1 MKRTSLFIMWV
12 LASITM
18 MAQGYFPTGMKWEE
32 VNVDPSMELE
42 YENAHIY
49 EIGADTLIG
58 NVTYKKVL
66 KDNVFSGI
74 CIRESGD
81 KVWLLTKEYP
91 TEFLLYDFDWDSNKE
106 VETEYLKSLNMEG
119 NDYALRKE
127 TIPMD
132 KCQDVTINGKT
143 YQYYRDSFIRSQ
155 IRGIGKVAEL
165 NRYPC
170 LLGYKENA
178 VISPGLVYFKVHWI
192 QRNGEEIF
200 RSDDAKEWTSEA
212 PGGNETE
219 INKQFTVETEE
230 GVMLTYTVISESEKT
245 CMVGEEYHWAVP
257 TARANRVLKVRG
269 SQPSGDIT
277 IPEVANG
284 YSVIRIE
291 AFAFENSAITSVVI
305 PNSVKTI
312 GVAAFSRCVDL
323 KSVTLPNQLSTIEGE
338 TFSGCENLSSI
349 DIPESVTSI
358 GDYAFGNCKQLKEVV
373 IPSSVKYFGG
383 SVFWNTGF
391 TSLPKLPENLTT
403 IPNGMFY
410 QCTQLTSIE
419 IPQNITRIGDTAFGR
434 CPFSEIEIPTSV
446 THIGVAAFANCKN
459 LTNIVIPDNV
469 TSIGM
474 NGFLECSGLKTITL
488 SNNLSSL
495 SKGVFSDC
503 TSLESIN
510 IPSGVKSIGEMAFWN
525 CSSLTTISIPE
536 TVESIDDQVFF
547 GCSSLTQL
555 FIPKSVVNLKINK
568 NENGWQYGYRSIIYG
583 CNSLTSLIVDKDNPV
598 YDSRNNCNAIIE
610 TASNTLIVGC
620 TATKIPEGITAIG
633 LHAFDGF
640 QNLTSIT
647 LPRSLNI
654 IELGAFNGSGL
665 HEINIPRN
673 VTSIGDYAFSNCTNL
688 KGFNCFAENVPNAE
702 SYIFYNTN
710 IKDIT
715 LRVPAASVS
724 AYQAVEPWKNFK
736 EIVALTTQD
745 GYRPFVED
753 GKVWKVGDV
762 ISGNPVPVV
771 DYYYFDGDTIVDGK
785 TCKQM
790 MRQRYVNP
798 DYAETHDLSQ
808 DHIYVG
814 AWYEEDKKVY
824 FFNAAN
830 KQFKLMYDF
839 SINAN
844 DTLQI
849 DLFPYVI
856 GPRKTGG
863 IKGFKGVYRDVL
875 EWADEKS
882 YKCAPWMEG
891 VGVVYGPPT
900 QNVFNVELADPA
912 WFLME
917 CYVGDEVIYL
927 IDGVEDG
934 ATPDDIARARGQRID
949 FTHTTKIKPKTRE
962 KSEEK
967 QSLYGEYNKQRLS
980 INLEPINDA
989 YLVSITDESGK
1000 AVYEKPIN
1008 AGNIIG
1014 LNIDI
1019 SAYSEGRYIVTVDNS
1034 NESFTG
1040 EFNVLMTGIEEVK
1053 SQKSEVRGFIYNL
1066 QGRRLSSLQK
1076 GLNIVNGRK
1085 VLVTE

>member
-1 MKRTSLFIMWV
+1 MKRTLFFIAWV

-18 MAQGYFPTGMKWEE
+18 LAQDYFPTGMKWEE

-49 EIGADTLIG
+49 EIGADTLID

-66 KDNVFSGI
+66 KDNEFSGI
-74 CIRESGD
+74 FVRESGD

-91 TEFLLYDFDWDSNKE
+91 TEFLLYDFDWDGNKE
-106 VETEYLKSLNMEG
+106 IETEYLKNLNIEG

-132 KCQDVTINGKT
+132 KCQDVTINGRT

-170 LLGYKENA
+170 LLGYKEMA
-178 VISPGLVYFKVHWI
+178 VISPGLIYIKVRWI
-192 QRNGEEIF
+192 QRNGKEIF
-200 RSDDAKEWTSEA
+200 RSDYAKEWTSEP
-212 PGGNETE
+212 PGGSKTE
-219 INKQFTVETEE
+219 IN
-230 GVMLTYTVISESEKT
+230 
-245 CMVGEEYHWAVP
+245 
-257 TARANRVLKVRG
+257 
-269 SQPSGDIT
+269 
-277 IPEVANG
+277 
-284 YSVIRIE
+284 
-291 AFAFENSAITSVVI
+291 
-305 PNSVKTI
+305 
-312 GVAAFSRCVDL
+312 
-323 KSVTLPNQLSTIEGE
+323 
-338 TFSGCENLSSI
+338 
-349 DIPESVTSI
+349 
-358 GDYAFGNCKQLKEVV
+358 
-373 IPSSVKYFGG
+373 
-383 SVFWNTGF
+383 
-391 TSLPKLPENLTT
+391 
-403 IPNGMFY
+403 
-410 QCTQLTSIE
+410 
-419 IPQNITRIGDTAFGR
+419 
-434 CPFSEIEIPTSV
+434 
-446 THIGVAAFANCKN
+446 
-459 LTNIVIPDNV
+459 
-469 TSIGM
+469 
-474 NGFLECSGLKTITL
+474 
-488 SNNLSSL
+488 
-495 SKGVFSDC
+495 
-503 TSLESIN
+503 
-510 IPSGVKSIGEMAFWN
+510 MA
-525 CSSLTTISIPE
+525 
-536 TVESIDDQVFF
+536 
-547 GCSSLTQL
+547 
-555 FIPKSVVNLKINK
+555 
-568 NENGWQYGYRSIIYG
+568 
-583 CNSLTSLIVDKDNPV
+583 
-598 YDSRNNCNAIIE
+598 
-610 TASNTLIVGC
+610 
-620 TATKIPEGITAIG
+620 
-633 LHAFDGF
+633 
-640 QNLTSIT
+640 
-647 LPRSLNI
+647 
-654 IELGAFNGSGL
+654 
-665 HEINIPRN
+665 
-673 VTSIGDYAFSNCTNL
+673 
-688 KGFNCFAENVPNAE
+688 
-702 SYIFYNTN
+702 
-710 IKDIT
+710 
-715 LRVPAASVS
+715 
-724 AYQAVEPWKNFK
+724 
-736 EIVALTTQD
+736 
-745 GYRPFVED
+745 YRPFVED
-753 GKVWKVGDV
+753 GKVWKVGNCD
-762 ISGNPVPVV
+762 SGNPVQWV

-790 MRQRYVNP
+790 MRQRYLSP
-798 DYAETHDLSQ
+798 DYLLYDYYSEPSL
-808 DHIYVG
+808 IYVG

-824 FFNAAN
+824 EYDTTS

-839 SINAN
+839 SLEDNGTFQKN
-844 DTLQI
+844 DL
-849 DLFPYVI
+849 PYVYVV
-856 GPRKTGG
+856 GPRKTGE
-863 IKGFKGVYRDVL
+863 INGFKGVYRDVL

-934 ATPDDIARARGQRID
+934 ATPDGIARARGQRID

-980 INLEPINDA
+980 INLDPINDT

>member
-1 MKRTSLFIMWV
+1 MKRTLFFIAWV

-18 MAQGYFPTGMKWEE
+18 LAQDYFPTGMKWEE

-49 EIGADTLIG
+49 EIGADTLID

-66 KDNVFSGI
+66 KDNEFSGI
-74 CIRESGD
+74 FVRESGD

-91 TEFLLYDFDWDSNKE
+91 TEFLLYDFDWDGNKE
-106 VETEYLKSLNMEG
+106 IETEYLKNLNIEG

-132 KCQDVTINGKT
+132 KCQDVTINGRT

-170 LLGYKENA
+170 LLGYKEMA
-178 VISPGLVYFKVHWI
+178 VISPGLIYIKVRWI
-192 QRNGEEIF
+192 QRNGKEIF
-200 RSDDAKEWTSEA
+200 RSDYAKEWTSEP
-212 PGGNETE
+212 PGGSKTE
-219 INKQFTVETEE
+219 IN
-230 GVMLTYTVISESEKT
+230 
-245 CMVGEEYHWAVP
+245 MV
-257 TARANRVLKVRG
+257 
-269 SQPSGDIT
+269 
-277 IPEVANG
+277 
-284 YSVIRIE
+284 
-291 AFAFENSAITSVVI
+291 
-305 PNSVKTI
+305 
-312 GVAAFSRCVDL
+312 
-323 KSVTLPNQLSTIEGE
+323 
-338 TFSGCENLSSI
+338 
-349 DIPESVTSI
+349 
-358 GDYAFGNCKQLKEVV
+358 
-373 IPSSVKYFGG
+373 
-383 SVFWNTGF
+383 
-391 TSLPKLPENLTT
+391 
-403 IPNGMFY
+403 
-410 QCTQLTSIE
+410 
-419 IPQNITRIGDTAFGR
+419 
-434 CPFSEIEIPTSV
+434 
-446 THIGVAAFANCKN
+446 
-459 LTNIVIPDNV
+459 
-469 TSIGM
+469 
-474 NGFLECSGLKTITL
+474 
-488 SNNLSSL
+488 
-495 SKGVFSDC
+495 
-503 TSLESIN
+503 
-510 IPSGVKSIGEMAFWN
+510 
-525 CSSLTTISIPE
+525 
-536 TVESIDDQVFF
+536 
-547 GCSSLTQL
+547 
-555 FIPKSVVNLKINK
+555 
-568 NENGWQYGYRSIIYG
+568 
-583 CNSLTSLIVDKDNPV
+583 
-598 YDSRNNCNAIIE
+598 
-610 TASNTLIVGC
+610 
-620 TATKIPEGITAIG
+620 
-633 LHAFDGF
+633 
-640 QNLTSIT
+640 
-647 LPRSLNI
+647 
-654 IELGAFNGSGL
+654 
-665 HEINIPRN
+665 
-673 VTSIGDYAFSNCTNL
+673 
-688 KGFNCFAENVPNAE
+688 
-702 SYIFYNTN
+702 
-710 IKDIT
+710 
-715 LRVPAASVS
+715 
-724 AYQAVEPWKNFK
+724 
-736 EIVALTTQD
+736 
-745 GYRPFVED
+745 YRPFVED
-753 GKVWKVGDV
+753 GKVWKVGNCD
-762 ISGNPVPVV
+762 SGNPVQWV

-790 MRQRYVNP
+790 MRQRYLSP
-798 DYAETHDLSQ
+798 DYLLFDYYSEPSL
-808 DHIYVG
+808 IYVG

-824 FFNAAN
+824 EYDTTS

-839 SINAN
+839 SLEDNGTFQKN
-844 DTLQI
+844 DL
-849 DLFPYVI
+849 PYVYVV

-934 ATPDDIARARGQRID
+934 ATPDGIARARGQRID

-980 INLEPINDA
+980 INLDPINDA

-1076 GLNIVNGRK
+1076 GLNIVNGRI

>member
-1 MKRTSLFIMWV
+1 MKRTLLFIMWV

-200 RSDDAKEWTSEA
+200 RSDDAKEWTSEP
-212 PGGNETE
+212 PGGSKTE
-219 INKQFTVETEE
+219 IN
-230 GVMLTYTVISESEKT
+230 
-245 CMVGEEYHWAVP
+245 
-257 TARANRVLKVRG
+257 
-269 SQPSGDIT
+269 
-277 IPEVANG
+277 
-284 YSVIRIE
+284 
-291 AFAFENSAITSVVI
+291 
-305 PNSVKTI
+305 
-312 GVAAFSRCVDL
+312 
-323 KSVTLPNQLSTIEGE
+323 
-338 TFSGCENLSSI
+338 
-349 DIPESVTSI
+349 
-358 GDYAFGNCKQLKEVV
+358 
-373 IPSSVKYFGG
+373 
-383 SVFWNTGF
+383 
-391 TSLPKLPENLTT
+391 
-403 IPNGMFY
+403 
-410 QCTQLTSIE
+410 
-419 IPQNITRIGDTAFGR
+419 
-434 CPFSEIEIPTSV
+434 
-446 THIGVAAFANCKN
+446 
-459 LTNIVIPDNV
+459 
-469 TSIGM
+469 
-474 NGFLECSGLKTITL
+474 
-488 SNNLSSL
+488 
-495 SKGVFSDC
+495 
-503 TSLESIN
+503 
-510 IPSGVKSIGEMAFWN
+510 MA
-525 CSSLTTISIPE
+525 
-536 TVESIDDQVFF
+536 
-547 GCSSLTQL
+547 
-555 FIPKSVVNLKINK
+555 
-568 NENGWQYGYRSIIYG
+568 
-583 CNSLTSLIVDKDNPV
+583 
-598 YDSRNNCNAIIE
+598 
-610 TASNTLIVGC
+610 
-620 TATKIPEGITAIG
+620 
-633 LHAFDGF
+633 
-640 QNLTSIT
+640 
-647 LPRSLNI
+647 
-654 IELGAFNGSGL
+654 
-665 HEINIPRN
+665 
-673 VTSIGDYAFSNCTNL
+673 
-688 KGFNCFAENVPNAE
+688 
-702 SYIFYNTN
+702 
-710 IKDIT
+710 
-715 LRVPAASVS
+715 
-724 AYQAVEPWKNFK
+724 
-736 EIVALTTQD
+736 
-745 GYRPFVED
+745 YRPFVED
-753 GKVWKVGDV
+753 GKVWKVGNCD
-762 ISGNPVPVV
+762 SGNPVQWV

-790 MRQRYVNP
+790 MRQRYLSP
-798 DYAETHDLSQ
+798 DYLLFDYYSEPSL
-808 DHIYVG
+808 IYVG

-824 FFNAAN
+824 EYDTTS

-839 SINAN
+839 SLEDNGTFQIN
-844 DTLQI
+844 
-849 DLFPYVI
+849 DLPYVYVV

-934 ATPDDIARARGQRID
+934 ATPDGIARARGQRID

>member
-1 MKRTSLFIMWV
+1 MKRTLFFIAWV

-18 MAQGYFPTGMKWEE
+18 LAQDYFPTGMKWEE

-49 EIGADTLIG
+49 EIGADTLID

-66 KDNVFSGI
+66 KDNEFSGI
-74 CIRESGD
+74 FVRESGD

-91 TEFLLYDFDWDSNKE
+91 TEFLLYDFDWDGNKE
-106 VETEYLKSLNMEG
+106 IETEYLKNLNIEG

-132 KCQDVTINGKT
+132 KCQDVTINGRT

-170 LLGYKENA
+170 LLGYKEMA
-178 VISPGLVYFKVHWI
+178 VISPGLIYIKVRWI
-192 QRNGEEIF
+192 QRNGKEIF
-200 RSDDAKEWTSEA
+200 RSDYAKEWTSEP
-212 PGGNETE
+212 PGGSKTE
-219 INKQFTVETEE
+219 IN
-230 GVMLTYTVISESEKT
+230 
-245 CMVGEEYHWAVP
+245 MV
-257 TARANRVLKVRG
+257 
-269 SQPSGDIT
+269 
-277 IPEVANG
+277 
-284 YSVIRIE
+284 
-291 AFAFENSAITSVVI
+291 
-305 PNSVKTI
+305 
-312 GVAAFSRCVDL
+312 
-323 KSVTLPNQLSTIEGE
+323 
-338 TFSGCENLSSI
+338 
-349 DIPESVTSI
+349 
-358 GDYAFGNCKQLKEVV
+358 
-373 IPSSVKYFGG
+373 
-383 SVFWNTGF
+383 
-391 TSLPKLPENLTT
+391 
-403 IPNGMFY
+403 
-410 QCTQLTSIE
+410 
-419 IPQNITRIGDTAFGR
+419 
-434 CPFSEIEIPTSV
+434 
-446 THIGVAAFANCKN
+446 
-459 LTNIVIPDNV
+459 
-469 TSIGM
+469 
-474 NGFLECSGLKTITL
+474 
-488 SNNLSSL
+488 
-495 SKGVFSDC
+495 
-503 TSLESIN
+503 
-510 IPSGVKSIGEMAFWN
+510 
-525 CSSLTTISIPE
+525 
-536 TVESIDDQVFF
+536 
-547 GCSSLTQL
+547 
-555 FIPKSVVNLKINK
+555 
-568 NENGWQYGYRSIIYG
+568 
-583 CNSLTSLIVDKDNPV
+583 
-598 YDSRNNCNAIIE
+598 
-610 TASNTLIVGC
+610 
-620 TATKIPEGITAIG
+620 
-633 LHAFDGF
+633 
-640 QNLTSIT
+640 
-647 LPRSLNI
+647 
-654 IELGAFNGSGL
+654 
-665 HEINIPRN
+665 
-673 VTSIGDYAFSNCTNL
+673 
-688 KGFNCFAENVPNAE
+688 
-702 SYIFYNTN
+702 
-710 IKDIT
+710 
-715 LRVPAASVS
+715 
-724 AYQAVEPWKNFK
+724 
-736 EIVALTTQD
+736 
-745 GYRPFVED
+745 YRPFVED
-753 GKVWKVGDV
+753 GKVWKVGNCD
-762 ISGNPVPVV
+762 SGNPVQWV

-790 MRQRYVNP
+790 MRQRYLSP
-798 DYAETHDLSQ
+798 DYLLFDYYSEPSL
-808 DHIYVG
+808 IYVG

-824 FFNAAN
+824 EYDTTS

-839 SINAN
+839 SLEDNGTFQKN
-844 DTLQI
+844 DL
-849 DLFPYVI
+849 PYVYVV

-934 ATPDDIARARGQRID
+934 ATPDGIARARGQRID

-980 INLEPINDA
+980 INLDPINDA

>member
-1 MKRTSLFIMWV
+1 MKRTLLFIMWV

-49 EIGADTLIG
+49 EIGADTLID

-66 KDNVFSGI
+66 KDNEFSGI
-74 CIRESGD
+74 FVRESGD

-91 TEFLLYDFDWDSNKE
+91 TEFLLYDFDWDGNKE
-106 VETEYLKSLNMEG
+106 IETEYLKNLNIEG

-132 KCQDVTINGKT
+132 KCQDVTINGRT

-155 IRGIGKVAEL
+155 SRGIGKVAEL

-170 LLGYKENA
+170 LLGYKEMA
-178 VISPGLVYFKVHWI
+178 VISPGLIYIKVRWI
-192 QRNGEEIF
+192 QRNGKEIF
-200 RSDDAKEWTSEA
+200 RSDYAKEWTSEP
-212 PGGNETE
+212 PGGSKTE
-219 INKQFTVETEE
+219 IN
-230 GVMLTYTVISESEKT
+230 
-245 CMVGEEYHWAVP
+245 
-257 TARANRVLKVRG
+257 
-269 SQPSGDIT
+269 
-277 IPEVANG
+277 
-284 YSVIRIE
+284 
-291 AFAFENSAITSVVI
+291 
-305 PNSVKTI
+305 
-312 GVAAFSRCVDL
+312 
-323 KSVTLPNQLSTIEGE
+323 
-338 TFSGCENLSSI
+338 
-349 DIPESVTSI
+349 
-358 GDYAFGNCKQLKEVV
+358 
-373 IPSSVKYFGG
+373 
-383 SVFWNTGF
+383 
-391 TSLPKLPENLTT
+391 
-403 IPNGMFY
+403 
-410 QCTQLTSIE
+410 
-419 IPQNITRIGDTAFGR
+419 
-434 CPFSEIEIPTSV
+434 
-446 THIGVAAFANCKN
+446 
-459 LTNIVIPDNV
+459 
-469 TSIGM
+469 
-474 NGFLECSGLKTITL
+474 
-488 SNNLSSL
+488 
-495 SKGVFSDC
+495 
-503 TSLESIN
+503 
-510 IPSGVKSIGEMAFWN
+510 MA
-525 CSSLTTISIPE
+525 
-536 TVESIDDQVFF
+536 
-547 GCSSLTQL
+547 
-555 FIPKSVVNLKINK
+555 
-568 NENGWQYGYRSIIYG
+568 
-583 CNSLTSLIVDKDNPV
+583 
-598 YDSRNNCNAIIE
+598 
-610 TASNTLIVGC
+610 
-620 TATKIPEGITAIG
+620 
-633 LHAFDGF
+633 
-640 QNLTSIT
+640 
-647 LPRSLNI
+647 
-654 IELGAFNGSGL
+654 
-665 HEINIPRN
+665 
-673 VTSIGDYAFSNCTNL
+673 
-688 KGFNCFAENVPNAE
+688 
-702 SYIFYNTN
+702 
-710 IKDIT
+710 
-715 LRVPAASVS
+715 
-724 AYQAVEPWKNFK
+724 
-736 EIVALTTQD
+736 
-745 GYRPFVED
+745 YRPFVED
-753 GKVWKVGDV
+753 GKVWKVGNCD
-762 ISGNPVPVV
+762 SGNPVQWV

-790 MRQRYVNP
+790 MRQRYLSP
-798 DYAETHDLSQ
+798 DYLLFDYYSEPSL
-808 DHIYVG
+808 IYVG

-824 FFNAAN
+824 EYDTTS

-839 SINAN
+839 SLEDNGTFQKN
-844 DTLQI
+844 DL
-849 DLFPYVI
+849 PYVYVV

-934 ATPDDIARARGQRID
+934 ATPDGIARARGQRID

-980 INLEPINDA
+980 INLDPINDA

>member
-1 MKRTSLFIMWV
+1 MKRTLLFIMWV

-200 RSDDAKEWTSEA
+200 RSDDAKEWTSEP
-212 PGGNETE
+212 PGGSKTE
-219 INKQFTVETEE
+219 IN
-230 GVMLTYTVISESEKT
+230 
-245 CMVGEEYHWAVP
+245 
-257 TARANRVLKVRG
+257 
-269 SQPSGDIT
+269 
-277 IPEVANG
+277 
-284 YSVIRIE
+284 
-291 AFAFENSAITSVVI
+291 
-305 PNSVKTI
+305 
-312 GVAAFSRCVDL
+312 
-323 KSVTLPNQLSTIEGE
+323 
-338 TFSGCENLSSI
+338 
-349 DIPESVTSI
+349 
-358 GDYAFGNCKQLKEVV
+358 
-373 IPSSVKYFGG
+373 
-383 SVFWNTGF
+383 
-391 TSLPKLPENLTT
+391 
-403 IPNGMFY
+403 
-410 QCTQLTSIE
+410 
-419 IPQNITRIGDTAFGR
+419 
-434 CPFSEIEIPTSV
+434 
-446 THIGVAAFANCKN
+446 
-459 LTNIVIPDNV
+459 
-469 TSIGM
+469 
-474 NGFLECSGLKTITL
+474 
-488 SNNLSSL
+488 
-495 SKGVFSDC
+495 
-503 TSLESIN
+503 
-510 IPSGVKSIGEMAFWN
+510 MA
-525 CSSLTTISIPE
+525 
-536 TVESIDDQVFF
+536 
-547 GCSSLTQL
+547 
-555 FIPKSVVNLKINK
+555 
-568 NENGWQYGYRSIIYG
+568 
-583 CNSLTSLIVDKDNPV
+583 
-598 YDSRNNCNAIIE
+598 
-610 TASNTLIVGC
+610 
-620 TATKIPEGITAIG
+620 
-633 LHAFDGF
+633 
-640 QNLTSIT
+640 
-647 LPRSLNI
+647 
-654 IELGAFNGSGL
+654 
-665 HEINIPRN
+665 
-673 VTSIGDYAFSNCTNL
+673 
-688 KGFNCFAENVPNAE
+688 
-702 SYIFYNTN
+702 
-710 IKDIT
+710 
-715 LRVPAASVS
+715 
-724 AYQAVEPWKNFK
+724 
-736 EIVALTTQD
+736 
-745 GYRPFVED
+745 YRPFVED
-753 GKVWKVGDV
+753 GKVWKVGNCD
-762 ISGNPVPVV
+762 SGNPVQWV

-790 MRQRYVNP
+790 MRQRYLSP
-798 DYAETHDLSQ
+798 DYLLFDYYSEPSL
-808 DHIYVG
+808 IYVG

-824 FFNAAN
+824 EYDTTS

-839 SINAN
+839 SLEDNGTFQKN
-844 DTLQI
+844 DL
-849 DLFPYVI
+849 PYVYVV

>member
-1 MKRTSLFIMWV
+1 MKRTLFFIAWV

-18 MAQGYFPTGMKWEE
+18 LAQDYFPTGMKWEE

-42 YENAHIY
+42 YVNAHIY

-74 CIRESGD
+74 CVRESGD

-91 TEFLLYDFDWDSNKE
+91 TEFLLYNFDWDDNKE
-106 VETEYLKSLNMEG
+106 IETEYLKNLNMEG

-170 LLGYKENA
+170 LLGYREMA

-200 RSDDAKEWTSEA
+200 RSDYAKEWTSEV
-212 PGGNETE
+212 PGGSKTE
-219 INKQFTVETEE
+219 IN
-230 GVMLTYTVISESEKT
+230 
-245 CMVGEEYHWAVP
+245 
-257 TARANRVLKVRG
+257 
-269 SQPSGDIT
+269 
-277 IPEVANG
+277 
-284 YSVIRIE
+284 
-291 AFAFENSAITSVVI
+291 
-305 PNSVKTI
+305 
-312 GVAAFSRCVDL
+312 
-323 KSVTLPNQLSTIEGE
+323 
-338 TFSGCENLSSI
+338 
-349 DIPESVTSI
+349 
-358 GDYAFGNCKQLKEVV
+358 
-373 IPSSVKYFGG
+373 
-383 SVFWNTGF
+383 
-391 TSLPKLPENLTT
+391 
-403 IPNGMFY
+403 
-410 QCTQLTSIE
+410 
-419 IPQNITRIGDTAFGR
+419 
-434 CPFSEIEIPTSV
+434 
-446 THIGVAAFANCKN
+446 
-459 LTNIVIPDNV
+459 
-469 TSIGM
+469 
-474 NGFLECSGLKTITL
+474 
-488 SNNLSSL
+488 
-495 SKGVFSDC
+495 
-503 TSLESIN
+503 
-510 IPSGVKSIGEMAFWN
+510 MA
-525 CSSLTTISIPE
+525 
-536 TVESIDDQVFF
+536 
-547 GCSSLTQL
+547 
-555 FIPKSVVNLKINK
+555 
-568 NENGWQYGYRSIIYG
+568 
-583 CNSLTSLIVDKDNPV
+583 
-598 YDSRNNCNAIIE
+598 
-610 TASNTLIVGC
+610 
-620 TATKIPEGITAIG
+620 
-633 LHAFDGF
+633 
-640 QNLTSIT
+640 
-647 LPRSLNI
+647 
-654 IELGAFNGSGL
+654 
-665 HEINIPRN
+665 
-673 VTSIGDYAFSNCTNL
+673 
-688 KGFNCFAENVPNAE
+688 
-702 SYIFYNTN
+702 
-710 IKDIT
+710 
-715 LRVPAASVS
+715 
-724 AYQAVEPWKNFK
+724 
-736 EIVALTTQD
+736 
-745 GYRPFVED
+745 YRPFVED
-753 GKVWKVGDV
+753 GKVWKVGNCD
-762 ISGNPVPVV
+762 SGNPVQWV

-790 MRQRYVNP
+790 MRQRYLSP
-798 DYAETHDLSQ
+798 DYLLFDYYSEPSL
-808 DHIYVG
+808 IYVG

-824 FFNAAN
+824 EYDTTS

-839 SINAN
+839 SLEDNGTFQKN
-844 DTLQI
+844 DL
-849 DLFPYVI
+849 PYVYVV

-934 ATPDDIARARGQRID
+934 ATPDGIARARGQRID

-967 QSLYGEYNKQRLS
+967 QLLYGEYNKQRLS
-980 INLEPINDA
+980 INLDPINDA

>member
-1 MKRTSLFIMWV
+1 MKRTLFFIAWV

-18 MAQGYFPTGMKWEE
+18 LAQDYFPTGMKWEE

-49 EIGADTLIG
+49 EIGADTLID

-66 KDNVFSGI
+66 KDNEFSGI
-74 CIRESGD
+74 FVRESGD

-91 TEFLLYDFDWDSNKE
+91 TEFLLYDFDWDGNKE
-106 VETEYLKSLNMEG
+106 IETEYLKNLNIEG

-132 KCQDVTINGKT
+132 KCQDVTINGRT

-170 LLGYKENA
+170 LLGYKEMA
-178 VISPGLVYFKVHWI
+178 VISPGLIYIKVRWI
-192 QRNGEEIF
+192 QRNGKEIF
-200 RSDDAKEWTSEA
+200 RSDYAKEWTSEP
-212 PGGNETE
+212 PGGSKTE
-219 INKQFTVETEE
+219 IN
-230 GVMLTYTVISESEKT
+230 
-245 CMVGEEYHWAVP
+245 MV
-257 TARANRVLKVRG
+257 
-269 SQPSGDIT
+269 
-277 IPEVANG
+277 
-284 YSVIRIE
+284 
-291 AFAFENSAITSVVI
+291 
-305 PNSVKTI
+305 
-312 GVAAFSRCVDL
+312 
-323 KSVTLPNQLSTIEGE
+323 
-338 TFSGCENLSSI
+338 
-349 DIPESVTSI
+349 
-358 GDYAFGNCKQLKEVV
+358 
-373 IPSSVKYFGG
+373 
-383 SVFWNTGF
+383 
-391 TSLPKLPENLTT
+391 
-403 IPNGMFY
+403 
-410 QCTQLTSIE
+410 
-419 IPQNITRIGDTAFGR
+419 
-434 CPFSEIEIPTSV
+434 
-446 THIGVAAFANCKN
+446 
-459 LTNIVIPDNV
+459 
-469 TSIGM
+469 
-474 NGFLECSGLKTITL
+474 
-488 SNNLSSL
+488 
-495 SKGVFSDC
+495 
-503 TSLESIN
+503 
-510 IPSGVKSIGEMAFWN
+510 
-525 CSSLTTISIPE
+525 
-536 TVESIDDQVFF
+536 
-547 GCSSLTQL
+547 
-555 FIPKSVVNLKINK
+555 
-568 NENGWQYGYRSIIYG
+568 
-583 CNSLTSLIVDKDNPV
+583 
-598 YDSRNNCNAIIE
+598 
-610 TASNTLIVGC
+610 
-620 TATKIPEGITAIG
+620 
-633 LHAFDGF
+633 
-640 QNLTSIT
+640 
-647 LPRSLNI
+647 
-654 IELGAFNGSGL
+654 
-665 HEINIPRN
+665 
-673 VTSIGDYAFSNCTNL
+673 
-688 KGFNCFAENVPNAE
+688 
-702 SYIFYNTN
+702 
-710 IKDIT
+710 
-715 LRVPAASVS
+715 
-724 AYQAVEPWKNFK
+724 
-736 EIVALTTQD
+736 
-745 GYRPFVED
+745 YRPFVED
-753 GKVWKVGDV
+753 GKVWKVGNCD
-762 ISGNPVPVV
+762 SGNPVQWV

-790 MRQRYVNP
+790 MRQRYLSP
-798 DYAETHDLSQ
+798 DYLLFDYYSEPSL
-808 DHIYVG
+808 IYVG

-824 FFNAAN
+824 EYDTTS

-839 SINAN
+839 SLEDNGTFQKN
-844 DTLQI
+844 DL
-849 DLFPYVI
+849 PYVYVV

-934 ATPDDIARARGQRID
+934 ATPDGEDGATPDGIARARGQRID

-980 INLEPINDA
+980 INLDPINDA

>member
-1 MKRTSLFIMWV
+1 MKRTLFFIAWV

-18 MAQGYFPTGMKWEE
+18 LAQDYFPTGMKWEE

-49 EIGADTLIG
+49 EIGADTLID

-66 KDNVFSGI
+66 KDNEFSGI
-74 CIRESGD
+74 FVRESGD

-91 TEFLLYDFDWDSNKE
+91 TEFLLYDFDWDGNKE
-106 VETEYLKSLNMEG
+106 IETEYLKNLNIEG

-132 KCQDVTINGKT
+132 KCQDVTINGRT

-170 LLGYKENA
+170 LLGYKEMA
-178 VISPGLVYFKVHWI
+178 VISPGLIYIKVRWI
-192 QRNGEEIF
+192 QRNGKEIF
-200 RSDDAKEWTSEA
+200 RSDYAKEWTSEP
-212 PGGNETE
+212 PGGSKTE
-219 INKQFTVETEE
+219 IN
-230 GVMLTYTVISESEKT
+230 
-245 CMVGEEYHWAVP
+245 
-257 TARANRVLKVRG
+257 
-269 SQPSGDIT
+269 
-277 IPEVANG
+277 
-284 YSVIRIE
+284 
-291 AFAFENSAITSVVI
+291 
-305 PNSVKTI
+305 
-312 GVAAFSRCVDL
+312 
-323 KSVTLPNQLSTIEGE
+323 
-338 TFSGCENLSSI
+338 
-349 DIPESVTSI
+349 
-358 GDYAFGNCKQLKEVV
+358 
-373 IPSSVKYFGG
+373 
-383 SVFWNTGF
+383 
-391 TSLPKLPENLTT
+391 
-403 IPNGMFY
+403 
-410 QCTQLTSIE
+410 
-419 IPQNITRIGDTAFGR
+419 
-434 CPFSEIEIPTSV
+434 
-446 THIGVAAFANCKN
+446 
-459 LTNIVIPDNV
+459 
-469 TSIGM
+469 
-474 NGFLECSGLKTITL
+474 
-488 SNNLSSL
+488 
-495 SKGVFSDC
+495 
-503 TSLESIN
+503 
-510 IPSGVKSIGEMAFWN
+510 MA
-525 CSSLTTISIPE
+525 
-536 TVESIDDQVFF
+536 
-547 GCSSLTQL
+547 
-555 FIPKSVVNLKINK
+555 
-568 NENGWQYGYRSIIYG
+568 
-583 CNSLTSLIVDKDNPV
+583 
-598 YDSRNNCNAIIE
+598 
-610 TASNTLIVGC
+610 
-620 TATKIPEGITAIG
+620 
-633 LHAFDGF
+633 
-640 QNLTSIT
+640 
-647 LPRSLNI
+647 
-654 IELGAFNGSGL
+654 
-665 HEINIPRN
+665 
-673 VTSIGDYAFSNCTNL
+673 
-688 KGFNCFAENVPNAE
+688 
-702 SYIFYNTN
+702 
-710 IKDIT
+710 
-715 LRVPAASVS
+715 
-724 AYQAVEPWKNFK
+724 
-736 EIVALTTQD
+736 
-745 GYRPFVED
+745 YRPFVED
-753 GKVWKVGDV
+753 GKVWKVGNCD
-762 ISGNPVPVV
+762 SGNPVQWV

-790 MRQRYVNP
+790 MRQRYLSP
-798 DYAETHDLSQ
+798 DYLLFDYYSEPSL
-808 DHIYVG
+808 IYVG

-824 FFNAAN
+824 EYDTTS

-839 SINAN
+839 SLEDNGTFQKN
-844 DTLQI
+844 DL
-849 DLFPYVI
+849 PYVYVV

-934 ATPDDIARARGQRID
+934 ATPDGIARARGQRID

>member
-1 MKRTSLFIMWV
+1 MKRTLFFIAWV

-18 MAQGYFPTGMKWEE
+18 LAQDYFPTGMKWEE

-49 EIGADTLIG
+49 EIGADTLID

-66 KDNVFSGI
+66 KDNEFSGI
-74 CIRESGD
+74 FVRESGD

-91 TEFLLYDFDWDSNKE
+91 TEFLLYDFDWDGNKE
-106 VETEYLKSLNMEG
+106 IETEYLKNLNIEG

-170 LLGYKENA
+170 LLGYREMA
-178 VISPGLVYFKVHWI
+178 VISPSLVYFKVHWI
-192 QRNGEEIF
+192 QRNGKEIF
-200 RSDDAKEWTSEA
+200 RSDYAKEWTSEP
-212 PGGNETE
+212 PGGSKTE
-219 INKQFTVETEE
+219 IN
-230 GVMLTYTVISESEKT
+230 
-245 CMVGEEYHWAVP
+245 
-257 TARANRVLKVRG
+257 
-269 SQPSGDIT
+269 
-277 IPEVANG
+277 
-284 YSVIRIE
+284 
-291 AFAFENSAITSVVI
+291 
-305 PNSVKTI
+305 
-312 GVAAFSRCVDL
+312 
-323 KSVTLPNQLSTIEGE
+323 
-338 TFSGCENLSSI
+338 
-349 DIPESVTSI
+349 
-358 GDYAFGNCKQLKEVV
+358 
-373 IPSSVKYFGG
+373 
-383 SVFWNTGF
+383 
-391 TSLPKLPENLTT
+391 
-403 IPNGMFY
+403 
-410 QCTQLTSIE
+410 
-419 IPQNITRIGDTAFGR
+419 
-434 CPFSEIEIPTSV
+434 
-446 THIGVAAFANCKN
+446 
-459 LTNIVIPDNV
+459 
-469 TSIGM
+469 
-474 NGFLECSGLKTITL
+474 
-488 SNNLSSL
+488 
-495 SKGVFSDC
+495 
-503 TSLESIN
+503 
-510 IPSGVKSIGEMAFWN
+510 MA
-525 CSSLTTISIPE
+525 
-536 TVESIDDQVFF
+536 
-547 GCSSLTQL
+547 
-555 FIPKSVVNLKINK
+555 
-568 NENGWQYGYRSIIYG
+568 
-583 CNSLTSLIVDKDNPV
+583 
-598 YDSRNNCNAIIE
+598 
-610 TASNTLIVGC
+610 
-620 TATKIPEGITAIG
+620 
-633 LHAFDGF
+633 
-640 QNLTSIT
+640 
-647 LPRSLNI
+647 
-654 IELGAFNGSGL
+654 
-665 HEINIPRN
+665 
-673 VTSIGDYAFSNCTNL
+673 
-688 KGFNCFAENVPNAE
+688 
-702 SYIFYNTN
+702 
-710 IKDIT
+710 
-715 LRVPAASVS
+715 
-724 AYQAVEPWKNFK
+724 
-736 EIVALTTQD
+736 
-745 GYRPFVED
+745 YRPFVED
-753 GKVWKVGDV
+753 GKVWKVGNCD
-762 ISGNPVPVV
+762 SGNPVQWV

-790 MRQRYVNP
+790 MRQRYLSP
-798 DYAETHDLSQ
+798 DYLLFDYYSEPSL
-808 DHIYVG
+808 IYVG

-824 FFNAAN
+824 EYDTTS

-839 SINAN
+839 SLEDNGTFQKN
-844 DTLQI
+844 DL
-849 DLFPYVI
+849 PYVYVV

-934 ATPDDIARARGQRID
+934 ATPDGIARARGQRID

-980 INLEPINDA
+980 INLDPINDA

-1000 AVYEKPIN
+1000 AVFEKPIN

>member
-1 MKRTSLFIMWV
+1 MKRTLFFIAWV

-18 MAQGYFPTGMKWEE
+18 LAQDYFPTGMKWEE
-32 VNVDPSMELE
+32 VNVEPSMELE
-42 YENAHIY
+42 YVNAHIY

-74 CIRESGD
+74 CVRESGD

-91 TEFLLYDFDWDSNKE
+91 TEFLLYNFDWDDNKE
-106 VETEYLKSLNMEG
+106 IETEYLKNLNMEG

-170 LLGYKENA
+170 LLGYREMA

-200 RSDDAKEWTSEA
+200 RSDYAKEWTSEV
-212 PGGNETE
+212 PGGSKTE
-219 INKQFTVETEE
+219 IN
-230 GVMLTYTVISESEKT
+230 
-245 CMVGEEYHWAVP
+245 
-257 TARANRVLKVRG
+257 
-269 SQPSGDIT
+269 
-277 IPEVANG
+277 
-284 YSVIRIE
+284 
-291 AFAFENSAITSVVI
+291 
-305 PNSVKTI
+305 
-312 GVAAFSRCVDL
+312 
-323 KSVTLPNQLSTIEGE
+323 
-338 TFSGCENLSSI
+338 
-349 DIPESVTSI
+349 
-358 GDYAFGNCKQLKEVV
+358 
-373 IPSSVKYFGG
+373 
-383 SVFWNTGF
+383 
-391 TSLPKLPENLTT
+391 
-403 IPNGMFY
+403 
-410 QCTQLTSIE
+410 
-419 IPQNITRIGDTAFGR
+419 
-434 CPFSEIEIPTSV
+434 
-446 THIGVAAFANCKN
+446 
-459 LTNIVIPDNV
+459 
-469 TSIGM
+469 
-474 NGFLECSGLKTITL
+474 
-488 SNNLSSL
+488 
-495 SKGVFSDC
+495 
-503 TSLESIN
+503 
-510 IPSGVKSIGEMAFWN
+510 MA
-525 CSSLTTISIPE
+525 
-536 TVESIDDQVFF
+536 
-547 GCSSLTQL
+547 
-555 FIPKSVVNLKINK
+555 
-568 NENGWQYGYRSIIYG
+568 
-583 CNSLTSLIVDKDNPV
+583 
-598 YDSRNNCNAIIE
+598 
-610 TASNTLIVGC
+610 
-620 TATKIPEGITAIG
+620 
-633 LHAFDGF
+633 
-640 QNLTSIT
+640 
-647 LPRSLNI
+647 
-654 IELGAFNGSGL
+654 
-665 HEINIPRN
+665 
-673 VTSIGDYAFSNCTNL
+673 
-688 KGFNCFAENVPNAE
+688 
-702 SYIFYNTN
+702 
-710 IKDIT
+710 
-715 LRVPAASVS
+715 
-724 AYQAVEPWKNFK
+724 
-736 EIVALTTQD
+736 
-745 GYRPFVED
+745 YRPFVED
-753 GKVWKVGDV
+753 GKVWKVGNCD
-762 ISGNPVPVV
+762 SGNPVQWV

-790 MRQRYVNP
+790 MRQRYLSP
-798 DYAETHDLSQ
+798 DYLLFDYYSEPSL
-808 DHIYVG
+808 IYVG

-824 FFNAAN
+824 EYDTTS

-839 SINAN
+839 SLEDNGTFQKN
-844 DTLQI
+844 DL
-849 DLFPYVI
+849 PYVYVV

-863 IKGFKGVYRDVL
+863 IKGFKGVYRDVS

-934 ATPDDIARARGQRID
+934 ATPDGIARARGQRID

-980 INLEPINDA
+980 INLDPINDA

>member
-1 MKRTSLFIMWV
+1 MWV

-132 KCQDVTINGKT
+132 KCQDVTINGRT

-200 RSDDAKEWTSEA
+200 RSDYAKEWTSEP
-212 PGGNETE
+212 PGGSKTE
-219 INKQFTVETEE
+219 IN
-230 GVMLTYTVISESEKT
+230 
-245 CMVGEEYHWAVP
+245 
-257 TARANRVLKVRG
+257 
-269 SQPSGDIT
+269 
-277 IPEVANG
+277 
-284 YSVIRIE
+284 
-291 AFAFENSAITSVVI
+291 
-305 PNSVKTI
+305 
-312 GVAAFSRCVDL
+312 
-323 KSVTLPNQLSTIEGE
+323 
-338 TFSGCENLSSI
+338 
-349 DIPESVTSI
+349 
-358 GDYAFGNCKQLKEVV
+358 
-373 IPSSVKYFGG
+373 
-383 SVFWNTGF
+383 
-391 TSLPKLPENLTT
+391 
-403 IPNGMFY
+403 
-410 QCTQLTSIE
+410 
-419 IPQNITRIGDTAFGR
+419 
-434 CPFSEIEIPTSV
+434 
-446 THIGVAAFANCKN
+446 
-459 LTNIVIPDNV
+459 
-469 TSIGM
+469 
-474 NGFLECSGLKTITL
+474 
-488 SNNLSSL
+488 
-495 SKGVFSDC
+495 
-503 TSLESIN
+503 
-510 IPSGVKSIGEMAFWN
+510 MA
-525 CSSLTTISIPE
+525 
-536 TVESIDDQVFF
+536 
-547 GCSSLTQL
+547 
-555 FIPKSVVNLKINK
+555 
-568 NENGWQYGYRSIIYG
+568 
-583 CNSLTSLIVDKDNPV
+583 
-598 YDSRNNCNAIIE
+598 
-610 TASNTLIVGC
+610 
-620 TATKIPEGITAIG
+620 
-633 LHAFDGF
+633 
-640 QNLTSIT
+640 
-647 LPRSLNI
+647 
-654 IELGAFNGSGL
+654 
-665 HEINIPRN
+665 
-673 VTSIGDYAFSNCTNL
+673 
-688 KGFNCFAENVPNAE
+688 
-702 SYIFYNTN
+702 
-710 IKDIT
+710 
-715 LRVPAASVS
+715 
-724 AYQAVEPWKNFK
+724 
-736 EIVALTTQD
+736 
-745 GYRPFVED
+745 YRPFVED
-753 GKVWKVGDV
+753 GKVWKVGNCD
-762 ISGNPVPVV
+762 SGNPVQWV

-790 MRQRYVNP
+790 MRQRYLSP
-798 DYAETHDLSQ
+798 DYLLFDYYSEPSL
-808 DHIYVG
+808 IYVG

-824 FFNAAN
+824 EYDTTS

-839 SINAN
+839 SLEDNGTFQKN
-844 DTLQI
+844 DL
-849 DLFPYVI
+849 PYVYVV

-934 ATPDDIARARGQRID
+934 ATPDGIARARGQRID

-980 INLEPINDA
+980 INLDPINDA

>member
-1 MKRTSLFIMWV
+1 MKRTLFFIAWV

-18 MAQGYFPTGMKWEE
+18 LAQDYFPTGMKWEE

-49 EIGADTLIG
+49 EIGADTLID

-66 KDNVFSGI
+66 KDNEFSGI
-74 CIRESGD
+74 FVRESGD

-91 TEFLLYDFDWDSNKE
+91 TEFLLYDFDWDGNKE
-106 VETEYLKSLNMEG
+106 IETEYLKNLNIEG

-132 KCQDVTINGKT
+132 KCQDVTINGRT

-170 LLGYKENA
+170 LLGYKEMA
-178 VISPGLVYFKVHWI
+178 VISPGLIYIKVRWI
-192 QRNGEEIF
+192 QRNGKEIF
-200 RSDDAKEWTSEA
+200 RSDYAKEWTSEP
-212 PGGNETE
+212 PGGSKTE
-219 INKQFTVETEE
+219 IN
-230 GVMLTYTVISESEKT
+230 
-245 CMVGEEYHWAVP
+245 
-257 TARANRVLKVRG
+257 
-269 SQPSGDIT
+269 
-277 IPEVANG
+277 
-284 YSVIRIE
+284 
-291 AFAFENSAITSVVI
+291 
-305 PNSVKTI
+305 
-312 GVAAFSRCVDL
+312 
-323 KSVTLPNQLSTIEGE
+323 
-338 TFSGCENLSSI
+338 
-349 DIPESVTSI
+349 
-358 GDYAFGNCKQLKEVV
+358 
-373 IPSSVKYFGG
+373 
-383 SVFWNTGF
+383 
-391 TSLPKLPENLTT
+391 
-403 IPNGMFY
+403 
-410 QCTQLTSIE
+410 
-419 IPQNITRIGDTAFGR
+419 
-434 CPFSEIEIPTSV
+434 
-446 THIGVAAFANCKN
+446 
-459 LTNIVIPDNV
+459 
-469 TSIGM
+469 
-474 NGFLECSGLKTITL
+474 
-488 SNNLSSL
+488 
-495 SKGVFSDC
+495 
-503 TSLESIN
+503 
-510 IPSGVKSIGEMAFWN
+510 MA
-525 CSSLTTISIPE
+525 
-536 TVESIDDQVFF
+536 
-547 GCSSLTQL
+547 
-555 FIPKSVVNLKINK
+555 
-568 NENGWQYGYRSIIYG
+568 
-583 CNSLTSLIVDKDNPV
+583 
-598 YDSRNNCNAIIE
+598 
-610 TASNTLIVGC
+610 
-620 TATKIPEGITAIG
+620 
-633 LHAFDGF
+633 
-640 QNLTSIT
+640 
-647 LPRSLNI
+647 
-654 IELGAFNGSGL
+654 
-665 HEINIPRN
+665 
-673 VTSIGDYAFSNCTNL
+673 
-688 KGFNCFAENVPNAE
+688 
-702 SYIFYNTN
+702 
-710 IKDIT
+710 
-715 LRVPAASVS
+715 
-724 AYQAVEPWKNFK
+724 
-736 EIVALTTQD
+736 
-745 GYRPFVED
+745 YRPFVED
-753 GKVWKVGDV
+753 GKVWKVGNCD
-762 ISGNPVPVV
+762 SGNPVQWV

-790 MRQRYVNP
+790 MRQRYLSP
-798 DYAETHDLSQ
+798 DYLLFDYYSEPSL
-808 DHIYVG
+808 IYVG

-824 FFNAAN
+824 EYDTTS
-830 KQFKLMYDF
+830 KQFKLIYDF
-839 SINAN
+839 SLEDNGTFQKN
-844 DTLQI
+844 DL
-849 DLFPYVI
+849 PYVYVV

-934 ATPDDIARARGQRID
+934 ATPDGIARARGQRID

-980 INLEPINDA
+980 INLDPINDA

>member
-1 MKRTSLFIMWV
+1 MKRTLFFIAWV

-18 MAQGYFPTGMKWEE
+18 LAQDYFPTGMKWEE

-42 YENAHIY
+42 YVNAHIY

-74 CIRESGD
+74 CVRESGD

-91 TEFLLYDFDWDSNKE
+91 TEFLLYNFDWDDNKE
-106 VETEYLKSLNMEG
+106 IETEYLKNLNMEG

-170 LLGYKENA
+170 LLGYREMA

-200 RSDDAKEWTSEA
+200 RSDYAKEWTSEV
-212 PGGNETE
+212 PGGSKTE
-219 INKQFTVETEE
+219 IN
-230 GVMLTYTVISESEKT
+230 
-245 CMVGEEYHWAVP
+245 
-257 TARANRVLKVRG
+257 
-269 SQPSGDIT
+269 
-277 IPEVANG
+277 
-284 YSVIRIE
+284 
-291 AFAFENSAITSVVI
+291 
-305 PNSVKTI
+305 
-312 GVAAFSRCVDL
+312 
-323 KSVTLPNQLSTIEGE
+323 
-338 TFSGCENLSSI
+338 
-349 DIPESVTSI
+349 
-358 GDYAFGNCKQLKEVV
+358 
-373 IPSSVKYFGG
+373 
-383 SVFWNTGF
+383 
-391 TSLPKLPENLTT
+391 
-403 IPNGMFY
+403 
-410 QCTQLTSIE
+410 
-419 IPQNITRIGDTAFGR
+419 
-434 CPFSEIEIPTSV
+434 
-446 THIGVAAFANCKN
+446 
-459 LTNIVIPDNV
+459 
-469 TSIGM
+469 
-474 NGFLECSGLKTITL
+474 
-488 SNNLSSL
+488 
-495 SKGVFSDC
+495 
-503 TSLESIN
+503 
-510 IPSGVKSIGEMAFWN
+510 MA
-525 CSSLTTISIPE
+525 
-536 TVESIDDQVFF
+536 
-547 GCSSLTQL
+547 
-555 FIPKSVVNLKINK
+555 
-568 NENGWQYGYRSIIYG
+568 
-583 CNSLTSLIVDKDNPV
+583 
-598 YDSRNNCNAIIE
+598 
-610 TASNTLIVGC
+610 
-620 TATKIPEGITAIG
+620 
-633 LHAFDGF
+633 
-640 QNLTSIT
+640 
-647 LPRSLNI
+647 
-654 IELGAFNGSGL
+654 
-665 HEINIPRN
+665 
-673 VTSIGDYAFSNCTNL
+673 
-688 KGFNCFAENVPNAE
+688 
-702 SYIFYNTN
+702 
-710 IKDIT
+710 
-715 LRVPAASVS
+715 
-724 AYQAVEPWKNFK
+724 
-736 EIVALTTQD
+736 
-745 GYRPFVED
+745 YRPFVED
-753 GKVWKVGDV
+753 GKVWKVGNCD
-762 ISGNPVPVV
+762 SGNPVQWV

-790 MRQRYVNP
+790 MRQRYLSP
-798 DYAETHDLSQ
+798 DYLLFDYYSEPSL
-808 DHIYVG
+808 IYVG

-824 FFNAAN
+824 EYDTTS

-839 SINAN
+839 SLEDNGTFQKN
-844 DTLQI
+844 DL
-849 DLFPYVI
+849 PYVYVV

-882 YKCAPWMEG
+882 YKCAPGMEG

-934 ATPDDIARARGQRID
+934 ATPDGIARARGQRID

-980 INLEPINDA
+980 INLDPINDA

>member
-1 MKRTSLFIMWV
+1 MKRTLFFIAWV

-18 MAQGYFPTGMKWEE
+18 LAQDYFPTGMKWEE

-49 EIGADTLIG
+49 EIGADTLID

-66 KDNVFSGI
+66 KDNEFSGI
-74 CIRESGD
+74 FVRESGD

-91 TEFLLYDFDWDSNKE
+91 TEFLLYDFDWDGNKE
-106 VETEYLKSLNMEG
+106 IETEYLKNLNIEG

-132 KCQDVTINGKT
+132 KCQDVTINGRT

-170 LLGYKENA
+170 LLGYKEMA
-178 VISPGLVYFKVHWI
+178 VISPGLIYIKVRWI
-192 QRNGEEIF
+192 QRNGKEIF
-200 RSDDAKEWTSEA
+200 RSDYAKEWTSEP
-212 PGGNETE
+212 PGGSKTE
-219 INKQFTVETEE
+219 IN
-230 GVMLTYTVISESEKT
+230 
-245 CMVGEEYHWAVP
+245 
-257 TARANRVLKVRG
+257 
-269 SQPSGDIT
+269 
-277 IPEVANG
+277 
-284 YSVIRIE
+284 
-291 AFAFENSAITSVVI
+291 
-305 PNSVKTI
+305 
-312 GVAAFSRCVDL
+312 
-323 KSVTLPNQLSTIEGE
+323 
-338 TFSGCENLSSI
+338 
-349 DIPESVTSI
+349 
-358 GDYAFGNCKQLKEVV
+358 
-373 IPSSVKYFGG
+373 
-383 SVFWNTGF
+383 
-391 TSLPKLPENLTT
+391 
-403 IPNGMFY
+403 
-410 QCTQLTSIE
+410 
-419 IPQNITRIGDTAFGR
+419 
-434 CPFSEIEIPTSV
+434 
-446 THIGVAAFANCKN
+446 
-459 LTNIVIPDNV
+459 
-469 TSIGM
+469 
-474 NGFLECSGLKTITL
+474 
-488 SNNLSSL
+488 
-495 SKGVFSDC
+495 
-503 TSLESIN
+503 
-510 IPSGVKSIGEMAFWN
+510 MA
-525 CSSLTTISIPE
+525 
-536 TVESIDDQVFF
+536 
-547 GCSSLTQL
+547 
-555 FIPKSVVNLKINK
+555 
-568 NENGWQYGYRSIIYG
+568 
-583 CNSLTSLIVDKDNPV
+583 
-598 YDSRNNCNAIIE
+598 
-610 TASNTLIVGC
+610 
-620 TATKIPEGITAIG
+620 
-633 LHAFDGF
+633 
-640 QNLTSIT
+640 
-647 LPRSLNI
+647 
-654 IELGAFNGSGL
+654 
-665 HEINIPRN
+665 
-673 VTSIGDYAFSNCTNL
+673 
-688 KGFNCFAENVPNAE
+688 
-702 SYIFYNTN
+702 
-710 IKDIT
+710 
-715 LRVPAASVS
+715 
-724 AYQAVEPWKNFK
+724 
-736 EIVALTTQD
+736 
-745 GYRPFVED
+745 YRPFVED
-753 GKVWKVGDV
+753 GKVWKVGNCD
-762 ISGNPVPVV
+762 SGNPVQWV
-771 DYYYFDGDTIVDGK
+771 DYYYFDGDTTVDGK

-790 MRQRYVNP
+790 MRQRYLSP
-798 DYAETHDLSQ
+798 DYLLFDYYSEPSL
-808 DHIYVG
+808 IYVG

-824 FFNAAN
+824 EYDTTS

-839 SINAN
+839 SLEDNGTFQKN
-844 DTLQI
+844 DL
-849 DLFPYVI
+849 PYVYVV

-934 ATPDDIARARGQRID
+934 ATPDGIARARGQRID

-980 INLEPINDA
+980 INLDPINDA

>member
-1 MKRTSLFIMWV
+1 MKRTLFFIAWV

-18 MAQGYFPTGMKWEE
+18 LAQDYFPTGMKWEE

-49 EIGADTLIG
+49 EIGADTLID

-66 KDNVFSGI
+66 KDNEFSGI
-74 CIRESGD
+74 FVRESGD

-91 TEFLLYDFDWDSNKE
+91 TEFLLYDFDWDGNKE
-106 VETEYLKSLNMEG
+106 IETEYLKNLNIEG

-132 KCQDVTINGKT
+132 KCQDVTINGRT

-170 LLGYKENA
+170 LLGYKEMV
-178 VISPGLVYFKVHWI
+178 VISPGLIYIKVRWI
-192 QRNGEEIF
+192 QRNGKEIF
-200 RSDDAKEWTSEA
+200 RSDYAKEWTSEP
-212 PGGNETE
+212 PGGSKTE
-219 INKQFTVETEE
+219 IN
-230 GVMLTYTVISESEKT
+230 
-245 CMVGEEYHWAVP
+245 
-257 TARANRVLKVRG
+257 
-269 SQPSGDIT
+269 
-277 IPEVANG
+277 
-284 YSVIRIE
+284 
-291 AFAFENSAITSVVI
+291 
-305 PNSVKTI
+305 
-312 GVAAFSRCVDL
+312 
-323 KSVTLPNQLSTIEGE
+323 
-338 TFSGCENLSSI
+338 
-349 DIPESVTSI
+349 
-358 GDYAFGNCKQLKEVV
+358 
-373 IPSSVKYFGG
+373 
-383 SVFWNTGF
+383 
-391 TSLPKLPENLTT
+391 
-403 IPNGMFY
+403 
-410 QCTQLTSIE
+410 
-419 IPQNITRIGDTAFGR
+419 
-434 CPFSEIEIPTSV
+434 
-446 THIGVAAFANCKN
+446 
-459 LTNIVIPDNV
+459 
-469 TSIGM
+469 
-474 NGFLECSGLKTITL
+474 
-488 SNNLSSL
+488 
-495 SKGVFSDC
+495 
-503 TSLESIN
+503 
-510 IPSGVKSIGEMAFWN
+510 MA
-525 CSSLTTISIPE
+525 
-536 TVESIDDQVFF
+536 
-547 GCSSLTQL
+547 
-555 FIPKSVVNLKINK
+555 
-568 NENGWQYGYRSIIYG
+568 
-583 CNSLTSLIVDKDNPV
+583 
-598 YDSRNNCNAIIE
+598 
-610 TASNTLIVGC
+610 
-620 TATKIPEGITAIG
+620 
-633 LHAFDGF
+633 
-640 QNLTSIT
+640 
-647 LPRSLNI
+647 
-654 IELGAFNGSGL
+654 
-665 HEINIPRN
+665 
-673 VTSIGDYAFSNCTNL
+673 
-688 KGFNCFAENVPNAE
+688 
-702 SYIFYNTN
+702 
-710 IKDIT
+710 
-715 LRVPAASVS
+715 
-724 AYQAVEPWKNFK
+724 
-736 EIVALTTQD
+736 
-745 GYRPFVED
+745 YRPFVED
-753 GKVWKVGDV
+753 GKVWKVGNCD
-762 ISGNPVPVV
+762 SGNPVQWV
-771 DYYYFDGDTIVDGK
+771 DYYYFEGDTTVDGK

-790 MRQRYVNP
+790 MRQRYLSP
-798 DYAETHDLSQ
+798 DYLLFDYYSEPSL
-808 DHIYVG
+808 IYVG

-824 FFNAAN
+824 EYDTTS

-839 SINAN
+839 SLEDNGTFQKN
-844 DTLQI
+844 DL
-849 DLFPYVI
+849 PYVYVV

-934 ATPDDIARARGQRID
+934 ATPDGIARARGQRID

-980 INLEPINDA
+980 INLDPINDA

>member
-1 MKRTSLFIMWV
+1 MKKLLFLLAISFCLTASAQKKVIDSKTTYAREVLQPYVDRGELPGAISVFYNNGVQETCCIGYANVEQKRPIRMDNVFMQCSQTKGFCGVTIAKLVEEGKLSLDDPVSRYLPEFKELWV
-12 LASITM
+12 LDSEKDGIKTLHKAKNVLTVRMVMNHTGGFPFEASVKRNDVRGGGWSGGAPLRQVAAVAAGSPIMFEPGTKDRYSNTGIDIGG
-18 MAQGYFPTGMKWEE
+18 AIVEVITGMKWEE

-49 EIGADTLIG
+49 EIGADTLID

-66 KDNVFSGI
+66 KDNEFSGI
-74 CIRESGD
+74 FVRESGD

-91 TEFLLYDFDWDSNKE
+91 TEFLLYDFDWDGNKE
-106 VETEYLKSLNMEG
+106 IETEYLKNLNIEG

-132 KCQDVTINGKT
+132 KCQDVTINGRT

-170 LLGYKENA
+170 LLGYKEMA
-178 VISPGLVYFKVHWI
+178 VISPGLIYIKVRWI
-192 QRNGEEIF
+192 QRNGKEIF
-200 RSDDAKEWTSEA
+200 RSDYAKEWTSEP
-212 PGGNETE
+212 PGGSKTE
-219 INKQFTVETEE
+219 IN
-230 GVMLTYTVISESEKT
+230 
-245 CMVGEEYHWAVP
+245 
-257 TARANRVLKVRG
+257 
-269 SQPSGDIT
+269 
-277 IPEVANG
+277 
-284 YSVIRIE
+284 
-291 AFAFENSAITSVVI
+291 
-305 PNSVKTI
+305 
-312 GVAAFSRCVDL
+312 
-323 KSVTLPNQLSTIEGE
+323 
-338 TFSGCENLSSI
+338 
-349 DIPESVTSI
+349 
-358 GDYAFGNCKQLKEVV
+358 
-373 IPSSVKYFGG
+373 
-383 SVFWNTGF
+383 
-391 TSLPKLPENLTT
+391 
-403 IPNGMFY
+403 
-410 QCTQLTSIE
+410 
-419 IPQNITRIGDTAFGR
+419 
-434 CPFSEIEIPTSV
+434 
-446 THIGVAAFANCKN
+446 
-459 LTNIVIPDNV
+459 
-469 TSIGM
+469 
-474 NGFLECSGLKTITL
+474 
-488 SNNLSSL
+488 
-495 SKGVFSDC
+495 
-503 TSLESIN
+503 
-510 IPSGVKSIGEMAFWN
+510 MA
-525 CSSLTTISIPE
+525 
-536 TVESIDDQVFF
+536 
-547 GCSSLTQL
+547 
-555 FIPKSVVNLKINK
+555 
-568 NENGWQYGYRSIIYG
+568 
-583 CNSLTSLIVDKDNPV
+583 
-598 YDSRNNCNAIIE
+598 
-610 TASNTLIVGC
+610 
-620 TATKIPEGITAIG
+620 
-633 LHAFDGF
+633 
-640 QNLTSIT
+640 
-647 LPRSLNI
+647 
-654 IELGAFNGSGL
+654 
-665 HEINIPRN
+665 
-673 VTSIGDYAFSNCTNL
+673 
-688 KGFNCFAENVPNAE
+688 
-702 SYIFYNTN
+702 
-710 IKDIT
+710 
-715 LRVPAASVS
+715 
-724 AYQAVEPWKNFK
+724 
-736 EIVALTTQD
+736 
-745 GYRPFVED
+745 YRPFVED
-753 GKVWKVGDV
+753 GKVWKVGNCD
-762 ISGNPVPVV
+762 SGNPVQWV

-790 MRQRYVNP
+790 MRQRYLSP
-798 DYAETHDLSQ
+798 DYLLFDYYSEPSL
-808 DHIYVG
+808 IYVG

-824 FFNAAN
+824 EYDTTS

-839 SINAN
+839 SLEDNGTFQKN
-844 DTLQI
+844 DL
-849 DLFPYVI
+849 PYVYVV

-934 ATPDDIARARGQRID
+934 ATPDGIARARGQRID

>member
-1 MKRTSLFIMWV
+1 MWV

-200 RSDDAKEWTSEA
+200 RSDDAKEWTSEP
-212 PGGNETE
+212 PGGSKTE
-219 INKQFTVETEE
+219 IN
-230 GVMLTYTVISESEKT
+230 
-245 CMVGEEYHWAVP
+245 
-257 TARANRVLKVRG
+257 
-269 SQPSGDIT
+269 
-277 IPEVANG
+277 
-284 YSVIRIE
+284 
-291 AFAFENSAITSVVI
+291 
-305 PNSVKTI
+305 
-312 GVAAFSRCVDL
+312 
-323 KSVTLPNQLSTIEGE
+323 
-338 TFSGCENLSSI
+338 
-349 DIPESVTSI
+349 
-358 GDYAFGNCKQLKEVV
+358 
-373 IPSSVKYFGG
+373 
-383 SVFWNTGF
+383 
-391 TSLPKLPENLTT
+391 
-403 IPNGMFY
+403 
-410 QCTQLTSIE
+410 
-419 IPQNITRIGDTAFGR
+419 
-434 CPFSEIEIPTSV
+434 
-446 THIGVAAFANCKN
+446 
-459 LTNIVIPDNV
+459 
-469 TSIGM
+469 
-474 NGFLECSGLKTITL
+474 
-488 SNNLSSL
+488 
-495 SKGVFSDC
+495 
-503 TSLESIN
+503 
-510 IPSGVKSIGEMAFWN
+510 MA
-525 CSSLTTISIPE
+525 
-536 TVESIDDQVFF
+536 
-547 GCSSLTQL
+547 
-555 FIPKSVVNLKINK
+555 
-568 NENGWQYGYRSIIYG
+568 
-583 CNSLTSLIVDKDNPV
+583 
-598 YDSRNNCNAIIE
+598 
-610 TASNTLIVGC
+610 
-620 TATKIPEGITAIG
+620 
-633 LHAFDGF
+633 
-640 QNLTSIT
+640 
-647 LPRSLNI
+647 
-654 IELGAFNGSGL
+654 
-665 HEINIPRN
+665 
-673 VTSIGDYAFSNCTNL
+673 
-688 KGFNCFAENVPNAE
+688 
-702 SYIFYNTN
+702 
-710 IKDIT
+710 
-715 LRVPAASVS
+715 
-724 AYQAVEPWKNFK
+724 
-736 EIVALTTQD
+736 
-745 GYRPFVED
+745 YRPFVED
-753 GKVWKVGDV
+753 GKVWKVGNCD
-762 ISGNPVPVV
+762 SGNPVQWV

-790 MRQRYVNP
+790 MRQRYLSP
-798 DYAETHDLSQ
+798 DYLLFDYYSEPSL
-808 DHIYVG
+808 IYVG

-824 FFNAAN
+824 EYDTTS

-839 SINAN
+839 SLEDNGTFQKN
-844 DTLQI
+844 DL
-849 DLFPYVI
+849 PYVYVI

-934 ATPDDIARARGQRID
+934 ATPDGIARARGQRID

>member
-1 MKRTSLFIMWV
+1 MKRTLFFIAWV

-18 MAQGYFPTGMKWEE
+18 LAQDYFPTGMKWEE

-42 YENAHIY
+42 YVNAHIY

-74 CIRESGD
+74 CVRESGD

-91 TEFLLYDFDWDSNKE
+91 TEFLLYNFDWDDNKE
-106 VETEYLKSLNMEG
+106 IETEYLKNLNMEG

-132 KCQDVTINGKT
+132 KCQDVTINGRT

-170 LLGYKENA
+170 LLGYREMA

-200 RSDDAKEWTSEA
+200 RSDYAKEWTSEP
-212 PGGNETE
+212 PGGSKTE
-219 INKQFTVETEE
+219 IN
-230 GVMLTYTVISESEKT
+230 
-245 CMVGEEYHWAVP
+245 
-257 TARANRVLKVRG
+257 
-269 SQPSGDIT
+269 
-277 IPEVANG
+277 
-284 YSVIRIE
+284 
-291 AFAFENSAITSVVI
+291 
-305 PNSVKTI
+305 
-312 GVAAFSRCVDL
+312 
-323 KSVTLPNQLSTIEGE
+323 
-338 TFSGCENLSSI
+338 
-349 DIPESVTSI
+349 
-358 GDYAFGNCKQLKEVV
+358 
-373 IPSSVKYFGG
+373 
-383 SVFWNTGF
+383 
-391 TSLPKLPENLTT
+391 
-403 IPNGMFY
+403 
-410 QCTQLTSIE
+410 
-419 IPQNITRIGDTAFGR
+419 
-434 CPFSEIEIPTSV
+434 
-446 THIGVAAFANCKN
+446 
-459 LTNIVIPDNV
+459 
-469 TSIGM
+469 
-474 NGFLECSGLKTITL
+474 
-488 SNNLSSL
+488 
-495 SKGVFSDC
+495 
-503 TSLESIN
+503 
-510 IPSGVKSIGEMAFWN
+510 MA
-525 CSSLTTISIPE
+525 
-536 TVESIDDQVFF
+536 
-547 GCSSLTQL
+547 
-555 FIPKSVVNLKINK
+555 
-568 NENGWQYGYRSIIYG
+568 
-583 CNSLTSLIVDKDNPV
+583 
-598 YDSRNNCNAIIE
+598 
-610 TASNTLIVGC
+610 
-620 TATKIPEGITAIG
+620 
-633 LHAFDGF
+633 
-640 QNLTSIT
+640 
-647 LPRSLNI
+647 
-654 IELGAFNGSGL
+654 
-665 HEINIPRN
+665 
-673 VTSIGDYAFSNCTNL
+673 
-688 KGFNCFAENVPNAE
+688 
-702 SYIFYNTN
+702 
-710 IKDIT
+710 
-715 LRVPAASVS
+715 
-724 AYQAVEPWKNFK
+724 
-736 EIVALTTQD
+736 
-745 GYRPFVED
+745 YRPFVED
-753 GKVWKVGDV
+753 GKVWKVGNCD
-762 ISGNPVPVV
+762 SGNPVQWV

-790 MRQRYVNP
+790 MRQRYLSP
-798 DYAETHDLSQ
+798 DYLLFDYYSEPSL
-808 DHIYVG
+808 IYVG

-824 FFNAAN
+824 EYDTTS

-839 SINAN
+839 SLEDNGTFQKN
-844 DTLQI
+844 DL
-849 DLFPYVI
+849 PYVYVV

-934 ATPDDIARARGQRID
+934 ATPDGIARARGQRID

-980 INLEPINDA
+980 INLDPINDA

>member
-1 MKRTSLFIMWV
+1 MKRTLFFIAWV

-18 MAQGYFPTGMKWEE
+18 LAQDYFPTGMKWEE

-42 YENAHIY
+42 YVNAHIY

-74 CIRESGD
+74 CVRESGD

-91 TEFLLYDFDWDSNKE
+91 TEFLLYNFDWDDNKE
-106 VETEYLKSLNMEG
+106 IETEYLKNLNMEG

-170 LLGYKENA
+170 LLGYREMA

-200 RSDDAKEWTSEA
+200 RSDYAKEWTSEV
-212 PGGNETE
+212 PGGSKTE
-219 INKQFTVETEE
+219 IN
-230 GVMLTYTVISESEKT
+230 
-245 CMVGEEYHWAVP
+245 
-257 TARANRVLKVRG
+257 
-269 SQPSGDIT
+269 
-277 IPEVANG
+277 
-284 YSVIRIE
+284 
-291 AFAFENSAITSVVI
+291 
-305 PNSVKTI
+305 
-312 GVAAFSRCVDL
+312 
-323 KSVTLPNQLSTIEGE
+323 
-338 TFSGCENLSSI
+338 
-349 DIPESVTSI
+349 
-358 GDYAFGNCKQLKEVV
+358 
-373 IPSSVKYFGG
+373 
-383 SVFWNTGF
+383 
-391 TSLPKLPENLTT
+391 
-403 IPNGMFY
+403 
-410 QCTQLTSIE
+410 
-419 IPQNITRIGDTAFGR
+419 
-434 CPFSEIEIPTSV
+434 
-446 THIGVAAFANCKN
+446 
-459 LTNIVIPDNV
+459 
-469 TSIGM
+469 
-474 NGFLECSGLKTITL
+474 
-488 SNNLSSL
+488 
-495 SKGVFSDC
+495 
-503 TSLESIN
+503 
-510 IPSGVKSIGEMAFWN
+510 MA
-525 CSSLTTISIPE
+525 
-536 TVESIDDQVFF
+536 
-547 GCSSLTQL
+547 
-555 FIPKSVVNLKINK
+555 
-568 NENGWQYGYRSIIYG
+568 
-583 CNSLTSLIVDKDNPV
+583 
-598 YDSRNNCNAIIE
+598 
-610 TASNTLIVGC
+610 
-620 TATKIPEGITAIG
+620 
-633 LHAFDGF
+633 
-640 QNLTSIT
+640 
-647 LPRSLNI
+647 
-654 IELGAFNGSGL
+654 
-665 HEINIPRN
+665 
-673 VTSIGDYAFSNCTNL
+673 
-688 KGFNCFAENVPNAE
+688 
-702 SYIFYNTN
+702 
-710 IKDIT
+710 
-715 LRVPAASVS
+715 
-724 AYQAVEPWKNFK
+724 
-736 EIVALTTQD
+736 
-745 GYRPFVED
+745 YRPFVED
-753 GKVWKVGDV
+753 GKVWKVGNCD
-762 ISGNPVPVV
+762 SGNPVQWV

-790 MRQRYVNP
+790 MRQRYLSP
-798 DYAETHDLSQ
+798 DYLLYDYYSEPSL
-808 DHIYVG
+808 IYVG

-824 FFNAAN
+824 EYDTTS

-839 SINAN
+839 SLEDNGTFQKN
-844 DTLQI
+844 DL
-849 DLFPYVI
+849 PYVYVV

-934 ATPDDIARARGQRID
+934 ATPDGIARARGQRID

-980 INLEPINDA
+980 INLDPINDA

>member
-1 MKRTSLFIMWV
+1 MKRTLFFIAWV

-18 MAQGYFPTGMKWEE
+18 LAQDYFPTGMKWEE

-49 EIGADTLIG
+49 EIGADTLID

-66 KDNVFSGI
+66 KDNEFSGI
-74 CIRESGD
+74 FVRESGD

-91 TEFLLYDFDWDSNKE
+91 TEFLLYDFDWDGNKE
-106 VETEYLKSLNMEG
+106 IETEYLKNLNIEG

-132 KCQDVTINGKT
+132 KCQDVTINGRT

-170 LLGYKENA
+170 LLGYKEMA
-178 VISPGLVYFKVHWI
+178 VISPGLIYIKVRWI
-192 QRNGEEIF
+192 QRNGKEIF
-200 RSDDAKEWTSEA
+200 RSDYAKEWTSEP
-212 PGGNETE
+212 PGGSKTE
-219 INKQFTVETEE
+219 IN
-230 GVMLTYTVISESEKT
+230 
-245 CMVGEEYHWAVP
+245 
-257 TARANRVLKVRG
+257 
-269 SQPSGDIT
+269 
-277 IPEVANG
+277 
-284 YSVIRIE
+284 
-291 AFAFENSAITSVVI
+291 
-305 PNSVKTI
+305 
-312 GVAAFSRCVDL
+312 
-323 KSVTLPNQLSTIEGE
+323 
-338 TFSGCENLSSI
+338 
-349 DIPESVTSI
+349 
-358 GDYAFGNCKQLKEVV
+358 
-373 IPSSVKYFGG
+373 
-383 SVFWNTGF
+383 
-391 TSLPKLPENLTT
+391 
-403 IPNGMFY
+403 
-410 QCTQLTSIE
+410 
-419 IPQNITRIGDTAFGR
+419 
-434 CPFSEIEIPTSV
+434 
-446 THIGVAAFANCKN
+446 
-459 LTNIVIPDNV
+459 
-469 TSIGM
+469 
-474 NGFLECSGLKTITL
+474 
-488 SNNLSSL
+488 
-495 SKGVFSDC
+495 
-503 TSLESIN
+503 
-510 IPSGVKSIGEMAFWN
+510 MA
-525 CSSLTTISIPE
+525 
-536 TVESIDDQVFF
+536 
-547 GCSSLTQL
+547 
-555 FIPKSVVNLKINK
+555 
-568 NENGWQYGYRSIIYG
+568 
-583 CNSLTSLIVDKDNPV
+583 
-598 YDSRNNCNAIIE
+598 
-610 TASNTLIVGC
+610 
-620 TATKIPEGITAIG
+620 
-633 LHAFDGF
+633 
-640 QNLTSIT
+640 
-647 LPRSLNI
+647 
-654 IELGAFNGSGL
+654 
-665 HEINIPRN
+665 
-673 VTSIGDYAFSNCTNL
+673 
-688 KGFNCFAENVPNAE
+688 
-702 SYIFYNTN
+702 
-710 IKDIT
+710 
-715 LRVPAASVS
+715 
-724 AYQAVEPWKNFK
+724 
-736 EIVALTTQD
+736 
-745 GYRPFVED
+745 YRPFVED
-753 GKVWKVGDV
+753 GKVWKVGNCD
-762 ISGNPVPVV
+762 SGNPVQWV

-790 MRQRYVNP
+790 MRQRYLSP
-798 DYAETHDLSQ
+798 DYLLFDYYSEPSL
-808 DHIYVG
+808 IYVG

-824 FFNAAN
+824 EYDTTS

-839 SINAN
+839 SLEDNGTFQKN
-844 DTLQI
+844 DL
-849 DLFPYVI
+849 PYVYVV

-934 ATPDDIARARGQRID
+934 ATPDGIARARGQRID

-980 INLEPINDA
+980 IILDPINDA